1 MTSRNPG
8 PLKQLLQLSR
18 RPAHRPV
25 IITRF
30 PVSDS
35 NTWSDRF
42 PIYKNPLPA
51 GLLIFLF
58 NDFSPKHLPEFRDL
72 DFTGNAQ
79 LIVVVARRRYPL
91 PEDQAIEFPAHDKA
105 AGNLHKFAAL
115 STRDKPPHRLDMFET
130 HIVKL
135 RAGKAK
141 RTAQDAAHQ
150 CRRPRRE
157 R

>member
-1 MTSRNPG
+1 M
-8 PLKQLLQLSR
+8 
-18 RPAHRPV
+18 
-25 IITRF
+25 
-30 PVSDS
+30 
-35 NTWSDRF
+35 
-42 PIYKNPLPA
+42 
-51 GLLIFLF
+51 
-58 NDFSPKHLPEFRDL
+58 
-72 DFTGNAQ
+72 
-79 LIVVVARRRYPL
+79 

-115 STRDKPPHRLDMFET
+115 STLDKPPHRLDMFET

-157 R
+157 RPNVKYEFAALFGSVFAQPLLRDRPHPCVLAGENFQGLPEGFHQVGIEIGR